1 MFSFRSDSLVKVLFT
16 IFGSISLLASDI
28 EPELEAVLSSVQ
40 EDATPVANG
49 SIEGV
54 TINFHN
60 VPIQEFIRFVSRISN
75 VNFIYDHKDLLFNIS
90 LSYGKPVA
98 PINVLRALI
107 HMLRVR
113 GMFVMEQDGYYVI
126 HSNERAQLL
135 VDTGKVDLKQLAAS
149 TDMALL
155 PFELSQ
161 REFMV
166 HKLQYQQGSEVE
178 GAIKKIGQDLQTQP
192 DAPHKLL
199 RAIQSLQWI
208 KTTNSLLASG
218 DEESIASLKRLIE
231 SIDVPL
237 KQVFIEVLVIETD
250 VRGSLDFGL
259 EWAASGTWDN
269 RLGVGIGNFV
279 PSKGGISPFGS
290 AMQAQN
296 PGTAPSGLS
305 QIPLLGGFNL
315 GVIGNMILHKG
326 KSFFSLGSLVSA
338 LQVDGNSTIVLN
350 QKIITQDNKN
360 SKFFVGDNIPFTGSV
375 IQTVGASQQTTSNIE
390 YRDVGVS
397 LNITP
402 MLGDDNIIT
411 LEIKQEITEALPEM
425 GVPNSLSDVGGIRT
439 TKTDMSTQVHV
450 PDQHFLVLTGMMR
463 NHQAKRKSQIPC
475 LGGLPLIGAA
485 FSKNTRHDDKKNVIV
500 YVRPQI
506 IHSIEEY
513 KRITQNQENLFRRE
527 SAPTNFDRALN
538 QTKEAP

>member
-1 MFSFRSDSLVKVLFT
+1 MFT
-16 IFGSISLLASDI
+16 ICGSISLFASDI
-28 EPELEAVLSSVQ
+28 EPELEVVLTSEEAAPPPTTNDSAQ
-40 EDATPVANG
+40 
-49 SIEGV
+49 GV
-54 TINFHN
+54 TINFRN

-75 VNFIYDHKDLLFNIS
+75 VNFIYDHKDLQFNIS

-98 PINVLRALI
+98 PTNILRALI

-126 HSNERAQLL
+126 HNNEKAQLL
-135 VDTGKVDLKQLAAS
+135 VDTGKIDINQLAAS
-149 TDMALL
+149 TDIALL

-166 HKLQYQQGSEVE
+166 HKLQYQQGSDVE
-178 GAIKKIGQDLQTQP
+178 GAIKKIGQDMQTQP

-199 RAIQSLQWI
+199 RAIQSLQWV
-208 KTTNSLLASG
+208 KATNSLLASG
-218 DEESIASLKRLIE
+218 DEVTMAALKKLIE

-279 PSKGGISPFGS
+279 PSRGGTSPFGS
-290 AMQAQN
+290 TMQSN
-296 PGTAPSGLS
+296 GPGVIPSGLS
-305 QIPLLGGFNL
+305 QIPLAGGFNL

-338 LQVDGNSTIVLN
+338 LQVDGNSSIVLN

-360 SKFFVGDNIPFTGSV
+360 SKIFVGDNIPFTGSV
-375 IQTVGASQQTTSNIE
+375 TQTVGASQQTTSNIE

-397 LNITP
+397 LSITP
-402 MLGDDNIIT
+402 MLGEDNIIT

-425 GVPNSLSDVGGIRT
+425 GPANSLSDVGGIRT

-485 FSKNTRHDDKKNVIV
+485 FSKNTRNDDKKNVIV

-513 KRITQNQENLFRRE
+513 KKITQNQEDLFRRE
-527 SAPTNFDRALN
+527 SLPADFDRALN